1 MKKIFINLDGGK
13 KLSLGTL
20 DSLASRRFRLR
31 SVDENQY
38 QARINVGLMD
48 DYNSYELKS
57 FYLDKLKPS
66 SNGYSYMECLLN
78 RDGRRLELIIK
89 NAGRTVCRES
99 FSILPRKLFYRN
111 IALLLGAVLL
121 IAGLTFFFLTF
132 DFSSMGAG
140 QKSSYAEPQ
149 RVSRERETSEAT
161 GQPPK
166 EESSPAVTEKAPR
179 TIERTVPVSDEGKEE
194 ALDTS
199 SEPLSLD
206 SSSVEVQ
213 VIEVPE
219 AAEAAAITGKSPSEE
234 ISSPPGPDFSLLD
247 KNDLVL
253 YFTPNSS
260 YLEPNAIHS
269 LENVLSFL
277 LDYPTVRVK
286 ITGHCAIAGT
296 EAGRREISV
305 DRAVN
310 VERWLRK
317 GGWKPVFPPQVNG
330 EAGNFPLTRDP
341 ENQEINRRVEIDLSE

>member
-20 DSLASRRFRLR
+20 DSFATRRFRLR
-31 SVDENQY
+31 SVDKNQY

-78 RDGRRLELIIK
+78 RDGRHLELIIK
-89 NAGRTVCRES
+89 NAGRTVCREV
-99 FSILPRKLFYRN
+99 FSLLPRKLFFRN
-111 IALLLGAVLL
+111 IALILGAVLL

-132 DFSSMGAG
+132 DFSRLGTG
-140 QKSSYAEPQ
+140 QKNFSSEQ
-149 RVSRERETSEAT
+149 QSVSRERDTNEVAARQ
-161 GQPPK
+161 QPK
-166 EESSPAVTEKAPR
+166 AESSPAVTEKAPQ
-179 TIERTVPVSDEGKEE
+179 TIDRSEPVSDKKTEE
-194 ALDTS
+194 PADT
-199 SEPLSLD
+199 
-206 SSSVEVQ
+206 
-213 VIEVPE
+213 
-219 AAEAAAITGKSPSEE
+219 AETTSMTVKTPSEE
-234 ISSPPGPDFSLLD
+234 ISTTPVPDFSLLD

-260 YLEPNAIHS
+260 YLKPNAIHS

-310 VERWLRK
+310 VENWLRK
-317 GGWKPVFPPQVNG
+317 RGWMPVFPPQVNG